1 MNASS
6 RILER
11 ELLDVHQNEN
21 QVILQS
27 TQEMLK
33 NLNNQKLVQTDLQ
46 IKFKNIVSSKAGCF
60 FGQGNI
66 SNTFLENNKYLFI

>member
-1 MNASS
+1 MIASS

-11 ELLDVHQNEN
+11 EFLEVHQNEN

-60 FGQGNI
+60 LDKVIFQ
-66 SNTFLENNKYLFI
+66 TLF